1 MRPPCSLPSR
11 LISGLSALGLLLATL
26 WTTLAHATNAS
37 AYATQGQCAGYPR
50 VALTAPKGW
59 CVGLVADARDGLL
72 MPRRLLEVAPGRFW
86 ITDMGSWDPH
96 RGRLL
101 ELNTAGQAGDK
112 GRVRVLAKGLDRP
125 HGLAKGPDGRIYIG
139 EAGTVWRTPLANIER
154 EDVLRD
160 LPSDGA
166 HPLKELVFGRR
177 GRFFLNMGS
186 ATDACRDD
194 QQQQAL
200 PCPEAAGPRPRAA
213 VYEVHLGGP
222 DFKLQVFR
230 PFSLGLR
237 NSLGLA
243 LTQDKTNGN
252 ERLWQAENSVDYSDD
267 RLPAEELNE
276 LRRGTHHG
284 WPYCVSNEA
293 GRSLTARGYEKR
305 AQCDKPDHQVPFAAW
320 PAHVAPLQLLAVPPV
335 PSGQAEQP
343 WSDRLLAVWHG
354 YRAQGH
360 RIVAW
365 RLGPDGRPTGERENI
380 VSGWLAMPGLRPQG
394 NPAGITLDSQ
404 GRLWVVEDRNRTVM
418 VVAPDSAPVA
428 Q

>member
-1 MRPPCSLPSR
+1 MRPPCLFAPTLRSLS
-11 LISGLSALGLLLATL
+11 LLLSLIGA
-26 WTTLAHATNAS
+26 WPGGAHAVGES
-37 AYATQGQCAGYPR
+37 AYATQGECAGYPR

-59 CVGLVADARDGLL
+59 CVGLVADARDGLQ

-86 ITDMGSWDPH
+86 ITDMGSWDPN

-101 ELNTAGQAGDK
+101 ELNTAGQPGDK
-112 GRVRVLAKGLDRP
+112 GRVRVLARRLDRP
-125 HGLAKGPDGRIYIG
+125 HGLVKGPDGRAYIG
-139 EAGTVWRTPLANIER
+139 EAGTVWRTPLSSIER

-186 ATDACRDD
+186 ATDACRDE

-200 PCPEAAGPRPRAA
+200 PCPETEGPRPRAA
-213 VYEVHLGGP
+213 VYEAFLGGP

-243 LTQDKTNGN
+243 LTQDTATGA
-252 ERLWQAENSVDYSDD
+252 ERLWQAENSIDYPDD

-284 WPYCVSNEA
+284 WPYCVSDES
-293 GRSLTARGYEKR
+293 GRSVTARGYDKR
-305 AQCDKPDHQVPFAAW
+305 ARCDKPDHQTPYGAW
-320 PAHVAPLQLLAVPPV
+320 PAHVAPLQLLAVPPA
-335 PSGQAEQP
+335 PPGQTVLP
-343 WSDRLLAVWHG
+343 WSGYLLAVWHG
-354 YRAQGH
+354 YRAPGH
-360 RIVAW
+360 RIVGW
-365 RLGPDGRPTGERENI
+365 RLGLDGRPTGERENI
-380 VSGWLAMPGLRPQG
+380 VSGWLAMPGVRPQG
-394 NPAGITLDSQ
+394 TPAGITLDSQ
-404 GRLWVVEDRNRTVM
+404 GRLWVVEDRNRTVL
-418 VVAPDSAPVA
+418 VVAPETPSAGR
-428 Q
+428 